1 MADLAYNLTI
11 IGLMIVMAYFLTMSP
26 APDNINNISEMQTA
40 SAEDQ
45 LETLRAL
52 RGRPS
57 SSKTLLKEELQV
69 KAVEIADK
77 ERSEAWERILK
88 MPEEFRL
95 LEEKSSD
102 LSDGIGARLEQN
114 SMDSM
119 EISSVSQG
127 LLEIIQNLENSIN
140 EGKSNYDWI
149 LNEMANLRDKAQG
162 VREKNDEVRKWFN
175 IK

>member
-69 KAVEIADK
+69 KAASFDSWVKSIQAPRQKGDQRGL
-77 ERSEAWERILK
+77 RSAQDGSWQA
-88 MPEEFRL
+88 
-95 LEEKSSD
+95 SS
-102 LSDGIGARLEQN
+102 
-114 SMDSM
+114 
-119 EISSVSQG
+119 
-127 LLEIIQNLENSIN
+127 
-140 EGKSNYDWI
+140 
-149 LNEMANLRDKAQG
+149 
-162 VREKNDEVRKWFN
+162 
-175 IK
+175 